1 MTILIFF
8 GPPGAGKGTQ
18 ASLISKKLSI
28 PHLSTGEILRAKL
41 LDKDSLSLKLKKI
54 MDSGNL
60 VSDNILNQIIA
71 SRLKL
76 KDCKKGFILDGYPRT
91 IIQKNFLENFF
102 NEQKLYISKIFD
114 IQIDENLILERIIS
128 RSNLEN
134 REDDSSD
141 IIKIRIK
148 KYVNETKP
156 LSDYYCSKY
165 AKNYHVIDGN
175 KEIEIIQED
184 MMKILNKWGISLKK

>member
-184 MMKILNKWGISLKK
+184 MMKILNK